1 MLEGR
6 ETAMTRYVESLL
18 GNREK
23 IILVAR
29 QHWFILI
36 SAIVFEIIIILVII
50 SLTVLAGVFWA
61 DFALLIGAIGT
72 ILLLLPLS
80 TMIRDI
86 LDWMNEQFI
95 VTNRRVIQISGVL
108 NKNVTDSSLS
118 KVTDVKMSKS
128 FFGRIFN
135 YGDIEILTASEF
147 GANLFRRIE
156 EPVGFKIAMLNAKE
170 ELEQGKFPERENFDV
185 VEVLTNLDRLREL
198 GILTEEEFSQKKS
211 ELLGN
216 L

>member
-1 MLEGR
+1 
-6 ETAMTRYVESLL
+6 MTSYVESLL

-29 QHWFILI
+29 QHWFILV
-36 SAIVFEIIIILVII
+36 SAIVLEIVIILVII
-50 SLTVLAGVFWA
+50 GLTILAGLFWTE
-61 DFALLIGAIGT
+61 FALLIGAIGT

-80 TMIRDI
+80 TMFRDI
-86 LDWMNEQFI
+86 LDWMNRQYI

-108 NKNVTDSSLS
+108 NKNVTDSSLR
-118 KVTDVKMSKS
+118 KITDVMMSKS

-147 GANLFRRIE
+147 GANLFHRIE

-170 ELEQGKFPERENFDV
+170 ELEQGGEPEQDDLDV
-185 VEVLTNLDRLREL
+185 VEVLTNLDHLREL
-198 GILTEEEFSQKKS
+198 GILTDEEFIQKKS
-211 ELLGN
+211 EFLERL
-216 L
+216 